1 MRKANLA
8 SAIIGM
14 AFSLI
19 CFGMTFSFKQF
30 KNVPVGPEVFP
41 RALAIALFLCCLV
54 LFLHNLRTTE
64 ENKQSA
70 PTLSLKDEYIR
81 HALVATLA
89 IVVYAMLWEP
99 VGFLV
104 VTPFV
109 LFFLIYLMGKR
120 DWAKMAIVSVIM
132 PIVAWGVFRYLL
144 GITLPMGVLDF
155 MV

>member
-1 MRKANLA
+1 
-8 SAIIGM
+8 
-14 AFSLI
+14 
-19 CFGMTFSFKQF
+19 MTFSFKKF

-41 RALAIALFLCCLV
+41 RALAVALFLCCLV
-54 LFLHNLRTTE
+54 LLLHNLRATE
-64 ENKQSA
+64 ENKQPA

-81 HALVATLA
+81 RALVATLA
-89 IVVYAMLWEP
+89 ITVYAMLWEP
-99 VGFLV
+99 VGFLII
-104 VTPFV
+104 TPFA
-109 LFFLIYLMGKR
+109 LFFLTYLMGKR